1 MELRFPIIPKPK
13 RKQGI
18 PIVWTDKM
26 LDELTA
32 RFPTDFNKDIAKSL
46 GVSWR
51 SVVRKARQLGLQK
64 TPDFLEVKR
73 PEIVKKILKVRK
85 PNPKQCGKGFVI
97 PNSEQY
103 RFKPGNIPPQV
114 NNPELVKQIHAKR
127 NASIARDR
135 IRVKYGLPPLTKLK
149 IKY

>member
-18 PIVWTDKM
+18 PIVWTPKM
-26 LDELTA
+26 IDELTA

-46 GVSWR
+46 GIGWR
-51 SVVRKARQLGLQK
+51 SVVRKARELGLEK
-64 TPDFLEVKR
+64 SPDFLEIKR
-73 PEIVKKILKVRK
+73 SEIVVKIKRVRK
-85 PNPKQCGKGFVI
+85 PNPNQCRKGFVI

-114 NNPELVKQIHAKR
+114 KNPELTKQIHAKR
-127 NASIARDR
+127 NATIARERLR
-135 IRVKYGLPPLTKLK
+135 IKYGLGRLTKLK
-149 IKY
+149 LNP